1 MKSCAG
7 VWLSRRLPLIDTPRS
22 ENLESHDSITMLR
35 MWLQHEVCAFKRSVP
50 KLDVTNVFDTAFTI
64 SYDTE
69 GIAVQCGQ
77 ARRKRLVEP
86 GAKRSFNGQPT
97 TRSGQHIC
105 DRARSVFSRQWV
117 QGLKDESSRYQSR
130 AD

>member
-7 VWLSRRLPLIDTPRS
+7 VWLSKRLPLIDTPRS
-22 ENLESHDSITMLR
+22 ENLESHDSIAMLR

-69 GIAVQCGQ
+69 GIAGQCGQ

-86 GAKRSFNGQPT
+86 GANDLSTASQR
-97 TRSGQHIC
+97 
-105 DRARSVFSRQWV
+105 RAPASTSAIERVP
-117 QGLKDESSRYQSR
+117 SSAVNWFRV
-130 AD
+130 